1 MIVNHCGR
9 APTRT
14 GRAAGP
20 RGLRRTGAGLLALAL
35 AVAAGASATQARPAK
50 WAPYPVDV
58 WTTPFDMDSAR
69 SDHDYVPTEAASQP
83 WQLCVTLPHM
93 KDSYWRAVNFGLV
106 EEIRRLGLKAEIKA
120 AGGYTE
126 LETQKAQI
134 ADCID
139 SGVDALIVGAIS
151 AEGLNE
157 LAARAAA
164 KDIPV
169 VDLVNGMSAPDLAA
183 KSLVSFGEM
192 GEKAGRFILQ
202 EAGARGARVAWFP
215 GPEGAAWVAAGDA
228 GFKSA
233 LKGSKI
239 EVAVTAHGDTT
250 PEAQKALVEEV
261 LDSGEK
267 IDIIAGTAVTADV
280 AVDALETRGLADEVQ
295 VVSYYLTPAIYRH
308 IRRGRV
314 AAAPTDSP
322 VIQAR
327 IAVDQAVRILEK
339 AEVKRHVG
347 PKIIVLDRT
356 TINFFD
362 YLSAL
367 PPRKFE
373 PVMRVE

>member
-1 MIVNHCGR
+1 MIAKHCRR
-9 APTRT
+9 APARKSQPE
-14 GRAAGP
+14 GL
-20 RGLRRTGAGLLALAL
+20 RGLRRAGAGLLALAL
-35 AVAAGASATQARPAK
+35 AIGAGVPAAQARPAK

-69 SDHDYVPTEAASQP
+69 TDYDYVPIESASQP
-83 WQLCVTLPHM
+83 WRLCVTLPHM

-106 EEIRRLGLKAEIKA
+106 EEIRRLGLKARIKA

-126 LETQKAQI
+126 LEAQKTQI
-134 ADCID
+134 AECIE
-139 SGVDALIVGAIS
+139 SGADALIVGAIS
-151 AEGLNE
+151 GDGLND
-157 LAARAAA
+157 LVAQAAAR
-164 KDIPV
+164 DIPV
-169 VDLVNGMSAPDLAA
+169 IDLVNGMSAPDLAA

-202 EAGARGARVAWFP
+202 EAGAKGARVAWFP

-233 LKGSKI
+233 LEGSKI
-239 EVAVTAHGDTT
+239 EIAVTAHGDTT
-250 PEAQKALVEEV
+250 PEAQKALVEQV
-261 LDSGEK
+261 LDSGED
-267 IDIIAGTAVTADV
+267 IDIIAGTAVTADM
-280 AVDALETRGLADEVQ
+280 AVDALEARGLEGEIQ

-327 IAVDQAVRILEK
+327 IAVDQAVRILEGTD
-339 AEVKRHVG
+339 VKRHVG